1 MLVVPGRATGEIVV
15 LERETWKIT
24 HRLKEHRE
32 CVNIVSFHPSGSHF
46 VSASLD
52 GEVRFEESTP
62 EQPSSARS

>member
-52 GEVRFEESTP
+52 GEVRFERAH

>member
-1 MLVVPGRATGEIVV
+1 MVPGRANGEVVV

-32 CVNIVSFHPSGSHF
+32 CVNIVAFHPSGSHF

-52 GEVRFEESTP
+52 GEV
-62 EQPSSARS
+62 